1 LKCLLEIM
9 RGDASAALLA
19 SEALDVLSREHGMAL
34 LQSRAELVSRWAHGR
49 LHDPKGGADNFQQTL
64 AAMVGSGQTVDTAFF
79 LGLLAQLEAEALGV
93 ESALARL
100 DEALAFTDQ
109 VESRFYLSFLH
120 RLQGELL
127 LKCHPA
133 EFSLAEDAFR
143 TAIAIAKEQSA
154 RSYHLQAALPLAKLF
169 QSMGR
174 PVDAHAILAP
184 ALEGFAPTPEMQEIA
199 EAQALLA
206 ALAESHDVKAEVAQR
221 RRRLDLRTSYGRA
234 LLWAKGFA
242 AEETKAAFA
251 RVQEIAGSA
260 KQPAA
265 SIAIHDAECLRTFM
279 RGEYREAQEIAET
292 ILREAGADAQGPE
305 GGAFR
310 RMLGLIRLYQGE
322 LKAAQTIFERELTE
336 FQLGPAG
343 HVNAAA
349 FLALTEWHL
358 GEVARARQHIQQAVQ
373 RADEMGDVATV
384 GTALFF
390 ETVLESRRDDASA
403 TRLAADALLELSE
416 KHGMRTYLDEGRV
429 YANWARGRLLDP
441 DFGADKL
448 EQALA
453 AYIAQGNRADAPSL
467 YGLLAELEASARGP
481 ESALASIDQG
491 LAIANETG
499 EHFTDPYLHRLRGDL
514 LLKRNRSDP
523 APAEQAFKAAI
534 AVAKAQGARSYEL
547 LASLPL
553 AKLYQSAGRPA
564 EAHAVL
570 APALE
575 GFAPTSEMPEIA
587 EAMSLSARLA

>member
-1 LKCLLEIM
+1 
-9 RGDASAALLA
+9 
-19 SEALDVLSREHGMAL
+19 
-34 LQSRAELVSRWAHGR
+34 
-49 LHDPKGGADNFQQTL
+49 
-64 AAMVGSGQTVDTAFF
+64 
-79 LGLLAQLEAEALGV
+79 
-93 ESALARL
+93 
-100 DEALAFTDQ
+100 
-109 VESRFYLSFLH
+109 
-120 RLQGELL
+120 
-127 LKCHPA
+127 
-133 EFSLAEDAFR
+133 
-143 TAIAIAKEQSA
+143 
-154 RSYHLQAALPLAKLF
+154 
-169 QSMGR
+169 
-174 PVDAHAILAP
+174 
-184 ALEGFAPTPEMQEIA
+184 
-199 EAQALLA
+199 
-206 ALAESHDVKAEVAQR
+206 VAQR
-221 RRRLDLRTSYGRA
+221 RRRLDLRTSYGQA

-373 RADEMGDVATV
+373 RADEMGDLATV